1 MRHVPGAT
9 PTVTAASRTPEGQTA
24 PGDITRL
31 LVAARRGDRGALDR
45 VVSLVYDELRRLA
58 HRRLAREGS
67 DHTLETGALVNEAYL
82 KLAGLERIQ
91 WRDRLHFFGIAG
103 GIMRRVLVDYA
114 VRRRAGKRGGGWQR
128 MELDRLQI
136 AVGGRD
142 EDLIALDEALERLAA
157 LDQRQARVVE
167 CRFFAGLSVADTA
180 AALGIST
187 ATVKRDWTTA
197 RAWLH
202 RDMAT

>member
-1 MRHVPGAT
+1 MTGSSNAMAGPDGDA
-9 PTVTAASRTPEGQTA
+9 A
-24 PGDITRL
+24 PGELTGL
-31 LVAARRGDRGALDR
+31 LVAARGGDRGALDR
-45 VVSLVYDELRRLA
+45 VVSMAYDELRQLA

-114 VRRRAGKRGGGWQR
+114 VRRRAGKRGGGWR
-128 MELDRLQI
+128 RLELDRVQI
-136 AVGGRD
+136 AVDGRD
-142 EDLIALDEALERLAA
+142 EDLQALDEALDRLAA
-157 LDQRQARVVE
+157 LDERQARVVE
-167 CRFFAGLSVADTA
+167 CRFFAGLSIEETA
-180 AALGIST
+180 AALGVST

-202 RDMAT
+202 RDMAR